1 MAAFFV
7 TGSGTDIGKTFV
19 CAGLAAYW
27 GSKGLTPA
35 VFKPVVTGFDPQ
47 APGESDPAAL
57 LAALGLPAD
66 LAAIEAIAPFRF
78 RAPLSPDQAAA
89 LEGRSMAVDS
99 VAQSCRAVIEAAR
112 GPMLIEGA
120 GGVMSPLNGR
130 ETMLDLAAAI
140 GAPVLFVADSRL
152 GSISH
157 ALTGLSALRA
167 RGLPV
172 AALLVNESPTG
183 SVGTAPTIQSLAGH
197 FAGAPILAVPQ
208 GAGGQT
214 WVQISTALGV
224 V

>member
-19 CAGLAAYW
+19 CAGLAAHW
-27 GSKGLTPA
+27 GAQRLTPA

-47 APGESDPAAL
+47 APGESDPAVL
-57 LAALGLPAD
+57 LAALGLSAD
-66 LAAIEAIAPFRF
+66 QAAIEAIAPFRF
-78 RAPLSPDQAAA
+78 REPLSPDQAAA
-89 LEGRSMAVDS
+89 REGRSLTVDP
-99 VAQSCRAVIEAAR
+99 VARACRAAIASAR

-130 ETMLDLAAAI
+130 QTMLDLAAAI

-208 GAGGQT
+208 GAGRQT
-214 WVQISTALGV
+214 WVQISAALGV